1 MGATVTMSALA
12 FSPADV
18 TVPAGSMVTWT
29 NKEDAP
35 HTIASKGGGALK
47 SKNLQKGDSY
57 SYTFATPG
65 AFKYY
70 CTVHPNMMGSVTV
83 Q

>member
-1 MGATVTMSALA
+1 MSGLA
-12 FSPADV
+12 FSPAAV

-35 HTIASKGGGALK
+35 HTITSKGTGSLR
-47 SKNLQKGDSY
+47 SKNLKKGDSY
-57 SYTFATPG
+57 TYMFMTPG
-65 AFKYY
+65 VFSYY
-70 CTVHPNMMGSVTV
+70 CTVHPNMMGTVTV